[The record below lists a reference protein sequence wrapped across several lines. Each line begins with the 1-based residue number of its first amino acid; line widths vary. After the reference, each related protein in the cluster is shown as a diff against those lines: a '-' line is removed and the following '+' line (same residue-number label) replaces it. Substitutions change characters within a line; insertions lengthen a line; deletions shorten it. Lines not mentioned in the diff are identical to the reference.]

1 MSKIFTWLF
10 GAITGLLAG
19 VVLLCV
25 SMLADPDRFIEALK
39 YDKSHR

>member
-19 VVLLCV
+19 I
-25 SMLADPDRFIEALK
+25 MLVAWDMANDPRGFAKMAETFIKE
-39 YDKSHR
+39 